1 MIVSREKEHKYLEVT
16 ATLPESELP
25 SITTIF
31 NIIRRTT
38 MSFPVTISRPLSRH
52 LSRLR
57 DLARQSPSD
66 AAPLQGNHNSLPNR
80 LGDVFLRTWDLG
92 FTAFG
97 GPPVHFQILHQRFV
111 EGRGGKQKWVDEA
124 TVRYIISLC

>member
-1 MIVSREKEHKYLEVT
+1 
-16 ATLPESELP
+16 
-25 SITTIF
+25 
-31 NIIRRTT
+31 
-38 MSFPVTISRPLSRH
+38 MSFAVSIPRQLSRH

-66 AAPLQGNHNSLPNR
+66 STPLQGNHNSLPNR
-80 LGDVFLRTWDLG
+80 LADVFLRTWDLG

-111 EGRGGKQKWVDEA
+111 DGKGGKQKWVDEE
-124 TVRYIISLC
+124 TVRLHFPCAGFYQAVMHLYAQILRSWTERDRDPF

>member
-1 MIVSREKEHKYLEVT
+1 
-16 ATLPESELP
+16 
-25 SITTIF
+25 
-31 NIIRRTT
+31 
-38 MSFPVTISRPLSRH
+38 MSFAVSIPRQLSRH

-80 LGDVFLRTWDLG
+80 LADVFLRTWDLG

-111 EGRGGKQKWVDEA
+111 EGKGGKQKWVDEE
-124 TVRYIISLC
+124 TVRYISTNSP